1 MIMRS
6 RRKIPAV
13 ILSLLAVL
21 LTGCMGIG
29 NLAGPPIPLPYGGGP
44 QITPGIPFIIMGGV
58 DDADLLA
65 IYQSSVPFPVPTS
78 WTAVTGP
85 QVLTGDFIQIGLN
98 RGGAMVT
105 PGGDIQPT
113 PFLPIGV
120 APAPTNSVGFASR
133 QVATS
138 PSEFDVMIPGCSCE
152 GWSVRFEA
160 GGLNYW
166 GGADGNLGDTGGGV
180 FNNGAG
186 TTTLVSAETFSDGTN
201 FAFRSIVDVGPMRV
215 TIVIGLRRADR
226 YASFNITL
234 TNTGTTP
241 ITNVRFAR
249 SLDFDIDAAA
259 GGSFDTDRW
268 KVIQVG
274 GVNALVRGR
283 GTTTNPR
290 YYTIASRSPRLAVT
304 DGLTFYRT
312 DPDRFANNDPNDAAG
327 DFSSTFVFRVPTIA
341 PGASETL

>member
-1 MIMRS
+1 MPVHH

-13 ILSLLAVL
+13 LLSFLALV

-44 QITPGIPFIIMGGV
+44 QITTGIPFIIMGGV

-65 IYQSSVPFPVPTS
+65 IFMSSIPFPVPTS

-113 PFLPIGV
+113 PFLPVGV
-120 APAPTNSVGFASR
+120 AAAPANSIGFASR
-133 QVATS
+133 QVSTS

-152 GWSVRFEA
+152 GWSVRFDSNA
-160 GGLNYW
+160 LAYW
-166 GGADGNLGDTGGGV
+166 GGADGNAGDPGL
-180 FNNGAG
+180 FNSGAG
-186 TTTLVSAETFSDGTN
+186 TTTLVSAETFSDGTS
-201 FAFRSIVDVGPMRV
+201 FAIRSIVDVGPMRV

-226 YASFNITL
+226 YASFSIRL

-249 SLDFDIDAAA
+249 SLDFDIDAAG
-259 GGSFDTDRW
+259 GGSFGADRW
-268 KVIQVG
+268 DVIQVA
-274 GVNALVRGR
+274 GVNAIVRGR
-283 GTTTNPR
+283 GATRNPR
-290 YYTIASRSPRLAVT
+290 YYAIASRSPRLTIT
-304 DGLTFYRT
+304 DGRTFYST
-312 DPDRFANNDPNDAAG
+312 NPDAFANNDPADAAG
-327 DFSSTFVFRVPTIA
+327 DFSSTFVFQVTTIA